1 MTSTV
6 KCPSLDFTTTT
17 TATTAIC
24 NKRMKWASR
33 RRRPSTLEELD
44 HHLTPPESTVI
55 VNERSAMSI
64 PSFVIKAT
72 AVVSLGGILF
82 GYDMGVIS
90 CALPQLK
97 QEFNLSEQQQECVV
111 GILYLGA
118 GLGACF
124 GGSICDKLGRK
135 TGILCTD
142 LVFIAGAVILF
153 YATSVH
159 HLYLGRFV
167 VGFGVSVSG
176 IADVAY
182 LHEMAPVV
190 WRGSL
195 VSVNEGCISLG
206 FLLAFVAGFVW
217 REYNNGWRYMFG
229 LCGIMAFVQLVGM
242 STMPESPV
250 WLQQQGRLEERQ
262 AVLRIIYEGDEQ
274 QIPTDDESQAEL
286 KYIQGSPKSPSSCHM
301 VSTDRYNDPLSS
313 PAPST
318 IPIEHT
324 HHCFQLVVRFRRQAT
339 AAFFLAIFQ
348 QLSGHTSV
356 LNYTP
361 LLFSSFDN
369 NNTMIMVQ
377 MGVVKLM
384 VTIIVIWKIEY
395 LGRRFLL
402 LFGMSLLV
410 FGQCLIVMAFQRGV
424 TSMEGESVSGVGW
437 AIPGVLC
444 VVMGYSASF
453 GPLTW
458 LLTSELFPPNIRGR
472 ALGIVTVVTYL
483 MAAITTSTF
492 LSLQSKLGPSIVFGG
507 YGMMTALGSVFA
519 YLAIPDTGGRNV
531 EEIDNSLREM
541 WWWRRRRRLSDSPI
555 EFSGTS
561 GSYSSETD
569 ALT

>member
-1 MTSTV
+1 
-6 KCPSLDFTTTT
+6 
-17 TATTAIC
+17 
-24 NKRMKWASR
+24 MKWASR
-33 RRRPSTLEELD
+33 RRQPSALEELE
-44 HHLTPPESTVI
+44 HHLTPQTGIVTVK
-55 VNERSAMSI
+55 ERPTMSI
-64 PSFVIKAT
+64 PPFIIKAT
-72 AVVSLGGILF
+72 AIVSLGGILF

-90 CALPQLK
+90 GALPQLK
-97 QEFNLSEQQQECVV
+97 QEFNLSERQQESVV

-124 GGSICDKLGRK
+124 GGNICDKLGRR
-135 TGILCTD
+135 TGILSTD
-142 LVFIAGAVILF
+142 LIFIAGAAVLF
-153 YATSVH
+153 YATSVDL
-159 HLYLGRFV
+159 LYFGRFV

-182 LHEMAPVV
+182 LHEMAPLA

-206 FLLAFVAGFVW
+206 FLLAFVTGFVW
-217 REYNNGWRYMFG
+217 REHKDGWRYMFG
-229 LCGIMAFVQLVGM
+229 LCGIMAFIQLVGM

-274 QIPTDDESQAEL
+274 QIPTDDESQGEL
-286 KYIQGSPKSPSSCHM
+286 KYIQGSPKSPSSHQM
-301 VSTDRYNDPLSS
+301 VPTDRYNDPLSS

-324 HHCFQLVVRFRRQAT
+324 QHRFQAMVRYRKQGMVAL
-339 AAFFLAIFQ
+339 FLAIFQ
-348 QLSGHTSV
+348 QLSGHSSV

-361 LLFSSFDN
+361 LLFSSFDK

-377 MGVVKLM
+377 MGVVKLI
-384 VTIIVIWKIEY
+384 VTILVIWKIEY

-402 LFGMSLLV
+402 FFGMSLLV
-410 FGQCLIVMAFQRGV
+410 IGQCLIVMAFQRGV
-424 TSMEGESVSGVGW
+424 SSMEEESASGVGW

-458 LLTSELFPPNIRGR
+458 LLTSELFPPSIRGR

-483 MAAITTSTF
+483 MASLTTSTF
-492 LSLQSKLGPSIVFGG
+492 LSLQSKVGPSIVFGA
-507 YGMMTALGSVFA
+507 YGIMTALGLVFVF
-519 YLAIPDTGGRNV
+519 LAIPDTGGKSV
-531 EEIDNSLREM
+531 EEIDSSLCEM
-541 WWWRRRRRLSDSPI
+541 WWWRRRRRRSDSPLKI
-555 EFSGTS
+555 IGTF
-561 GSYSSETD
+561 GAYSSETD
-569 ALT
+569 VLT